1 MSSRFLEG
9 VRLACAV
16 ALLACCSRVESRDL
30 VVCADPDALPFS
42 RQDGSGF
49 ENRIAALVAQD
60 LRAALVYR
68 WTPLRRGVVRKT
80 LGAGLCD
87 VLMGVP
93 ADPAGVATTIPY
105 YRSSYALL
113 TRTDWGAPV
122 SSFDDTRIRA
132 SRIGVPLIGA
142 DGAAAPPASAL
153 ARRGIV
159 DNVRGFPVYGALPVA
174 QRMVDALAT
183 GQLDIAVGWGPTVG
197 YYARRARVPIELAL
211 APDEMAAPESFAIAI
226 AVRDDEPGLRDELNA
241 TLVRERSRIDAVLAE
256 YGVPLLPL
264 GLTTSEQK

>member
-1 MSSRFLEG
+1 MSSRFLER
-9 VRLACAV
+9 VRLTCV
-16 ALLACCSRVESRDL
+16 LALLACCSGVESRDL
-30 VVCADPDALPFS
+30 VVCADPDNLPFS
-42 RQDGSGF
+42 HQDGSGF

-60 LRAALVYR
+60 LRARLVYR
-68 WTPLRRGVVRKT
+68 WLPLRRGVIRKM
-80 LGAGLCD
+80 LDARLCD

-105 YRSSYALL
+105 YRSSYALV

-142 DGAAAPPASAL
+142 DGAAAPPAAAL

-159 DNVRGFPVYGALPVA
+159 DNVKGFPVYGALPVA

-183 GQLDIAVGWGPTVG
+183 GELDIAVGWGPTVG
-197 YYARRARVPIELAL
+197 YYARRAGVPIDLAL
-211 APDEMAAPESFAIAI
+211 APDEISAPESFSIAI
-226 AVRDDEPGLRDELNA
+226 AVRDDESELRDDLNA
-241 TLVRERSRIDAVLAE
+241 ALDRERSRIDAVLVE

-264 GLTTSEQK
+264 RPTTAVQK